1 MGKPQT
7 FLAHTQ
13 SKKIVKVTM
22 SGNYSACLVVA
33 ITFFSLYTLA
43 GASPTNKG
51 GSAGIGNAVDGI
63 FDTKKSLVNTV
74 IDSKKNIVKPI
85 IELKAGIVKP
95 IIEAKQSIV
104 RPIMSLK
111 RGLIKT
117 KKNILGSVLTPV
129 FNLKAT
135 GLSFIRD
142 LLNTKINLL

>member
-51 GSAGIGNAVDGI
+51 GSGGIGNAVDGI
-63 FDTKKSLVNTV
+63 FDTKKNLVNTV
-74 IDSKKNIVKPI
+74 IDSKKNIV
-85 IELKAGIVKP
+85 
-95 IIEAKQSIV
+95 
-104 RPIMSLK
+104 RPTMSLK

-117 KKNILGSVLTPV
+117 KKNILGQVLRPV

-142 LLNTKINLL
+142 ILNTKINFLRG

>member
-51 GSAGIGNAVDGI
+51 GSGGIGNAVDGI
-63 FDTKKSLVNTV
+63 FDTKKNL
-74 IDSKKNIVKPI
+74 VKPI
-85 IELKAGIVKP
+85 IELKAGLIKP
-95 IIEAKQSIV
+95 IIAAKQSIV

-117 KKNILGSVLTPV
+117 KKNILGQVLRPV

-142 LLNTKINLL
+142 I